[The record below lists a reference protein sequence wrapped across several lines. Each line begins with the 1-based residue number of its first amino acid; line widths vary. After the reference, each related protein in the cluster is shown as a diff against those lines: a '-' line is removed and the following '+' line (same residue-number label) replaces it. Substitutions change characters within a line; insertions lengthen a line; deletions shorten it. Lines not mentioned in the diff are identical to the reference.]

1 MFYDEREL
9 VSRQGI
15 FGSVFKH
22 HAQPIRYFS
31 YMHEDL
37 SLISKN
43 SIKKKKGYVDLS
55 EGAETD
61 IPLGA
66 HWLGSVTYMASS
78 RPMRNPTSKEYSGWH
93 LRNDT

>member
-1 MFYDEREL
+1 ML
-9 VSRQGI
+9 V
-15 FGSVFKH
+15 
-22 HAQPIRYFS
+22 HANNPS
-31 YMHEDL
+31 T
-37 SLISKN
+37 
-43 SIKKKKGYVDLS
+43 